1 MVEEKKKKMALVLC
15 AGELDRALACMN
27 IAVGG
32 ASMGMDVV
40 VFCTFFG
47 LNAVRKDGVAPAPAP
62 EGEPKRLGLFGARA
76 LRRAFARLNPGGG
89 RYMNPSRFSFGGLG
103 RRLMARLM
111 RDSRMA
117 NLDELFELGAS
128 MGVRFIACTTSL
140 EALGIPRANVRPEVT
155 EFAGVATFLAEA
167 LESDV
172 HLFI

>member
-1 MVEEKKKKMALVLC
+1 MSETKKKMALVLC

-32 ASMGMDVV
+32 ASMGMDVT

-47 LNAVRKDGVAPAPAP
+47 LNAVRRDGVARAPRP
-62 EGEPKRLGLFGARA
+62 EEEPRREGLFGARA
-76 LRRAFARLNPGGG
+76 IRRAFAWLNPGGG
-89 RYMNPSRFSFGGLG
+89 KYMNPSRFSFGGLG

-117 NLDELFELGAS
+117 QLDELITTGAALG
-128 MGVRFIACTTSL
+128 VKFVACTTSL
-140 EALGIPRANVRPEVT
+140 EALGIPRGNLRPEVA

-172 HLFI
+172 QLFV

>member
-1 MVEEKKKKMALVLC
+1 VEEKKRKMVLVLC

-32 ASMGMDVV
+32 AAMAMDVV

-47 LNAVRKDGVAPAPAP
+47 LNLIRRDGVARAPKPA
-62 EGEPKRLGLFGARA
+62 EEPKRLGLWGARA
-76 LRRAFARLNPGGG
+76 LRRAFAVLNPGGG
-89 RYMNPSRFSFGGLG
+89 KYMNPSRFSFGGLG
-103 RRLMARLM
+103 RRLMAYLM

-117 NLDELFELGAS
+117 QLDELIRTGSA

-140 EALGIPRANVRPEVT
+140 EALGIPRSALRAEVK

-167 LESDV
+167 LDADIQ
-172 HLFI
+172 LFI